1 MYNPDKLRVARD
13 SEDLADLIYDFTAA
27 FPRDERFGLTAQMRK
42 AAVSVGSNIFE
53 GCGRRGSKAFV
64 AFLYNAS
71 GSGSELLFQTRFAK
85 RRHYGDPQLGTA
97 VLEKLGQTRWSL
109 TQLIR
114 YHEERFE

>member
-13 SEDLADLIYDFTAA
+13 AEDLADLIYDFTAQ
-27 FPRDERFGLTAQMRK
+27 FPRDERFGLTAQMRR

-71 GSGSELLFQTRFAK
+71 GSGSELLFQTRFA
-85 RRHYGDPQLGTA
+85 RRREYGDPHLATE

-109 TQLIR
+109 TGLIR
-114 YHEERFE
+114 YHEDRLG